1 MRLFP
6 DKPLEGFSVRVAV
19 LTVGL
24 LAVMGLVT
32 GCSSQCEAVC
42 GEANACT
49 VAERATDVDCPEF
62 CADAEEFDG
71 RAKEA
76 GFESCA
82 AQFQAHLDCWE
93 QNSAQIC
100 STEFEGCDTASQ
112 EWVACMTPYCAQ
124 MSADKKSDP
133 NCLSGKPTLV
143 PF

>member
-1 MRLFP
+1 M
-6 DKPLEGFSVRVAV
+6 RVAV

-32 GCSSQCEAVC
+32 GCASQCEAVC
-42 GEANACT
+42 SEANTCT
-49 VAERATDVDCPEF
+49 VAERATDVDCPHF
-62 CADAEEFDG
+62 CADAEAFNV
-71 RAKEA
+71 RATAA

-82 AQFQAHLDCWE
+82 AQFQAHLSCWE

-100 STEFEGCDTASQ
+100 SKEFEGCNTARQ

-124 MSADKKSDP
+124 VNADKKTDP
-133 NCLSGKPTLV
+133 NCLRGRPSLV